1 MFDNDILI
9 IKVRITPI
17 NFFTLQ
23 QFSIFAT
30 CPFHN
35 FVFRK
40 LPDQLPGVQRRC
52 GERSRLLGK
61 ENILLN
67 FNSLGNKIIA
77 SIIQWGPLLAW
88 VIFQFAA
95 LVIQCGPIK
104 LCIGSR
110 MLHLSYN
117 YKYSDAHKVQCSV
130 HRSILL
136 AKTIFK
142 LQLNLLAF

>member
-1 MFDNDILI
+1 MKTVIMQCMQTNLLNFRFNNIKYIIVFDNDILI

-17 NFFTLQ
+17 NFFTLR

-88 VIFQFAA
+88 VIF
-95 LVIQCGPIK
+95 
-104 LCIGSR
+104 
-110 MLHLSYN
+110 
-117 YKYSDAHKVQCSV
+117 
-130 HRSILL
+130 
-136 AKTIFK
+136 T
-142 LQLNLLAF
+142 